1 MNANDIM
8 TRSVVTISPDTMLA
22 DVAALLAQHRIS
34 GLPVVEKGR
43 VVGLVSESDLLQHR
57 ELGARNAK
65 QPWWAAMFLE
75 RPDPLEYVK
84 AHAVRAQD
92 VMTRPV
98 VSVSEDTPAAKVAAL
113 LDKRRIRRVPVLR
126 EDRLVGIVTRAD
138 LVRSMGLTERKLRLR
153 TSQTDGAIRARLL
166 EELEAQPW
174 WNSASYVE
182 VTRGVVRF
190 WGICYGD
197 EARHAARVAAENIAG
212 VRRVE
217 DDRVDGGRLL
227 SMME

>member
-22 DVAALLAQHRIS
+22 DAGALLAQYRIS
-34 GLPVVEKGR
+34 GLPVVEKDR

-57 ELGARNAK
+57 ELGARSAK
-65 QPWWAAMFLE
+65 RPWWASMFLE

-92 VMTRPV
+92 VMTSPV
-98 VSVSEDTPAAKVAAL
+98 VSVAEDTAAAKIAAL
-113 LDKRRIRRVPVLR
+113 LDKHRIRRVPVLR
-126 EDRLVGIVTRAD
+126 EKRLVGIVTRAD
-138 LVRSMGLTERKLRLR
+138 LVRSLGLTKRKLRLR
-153 TSQTDGAIRARLL
+153 TSQSDGAIRARLL

-174 WNSASYVE
+174 WNTASYVE

-197 EARHAARVAAENIAG
+197 DAKHAARVAAENIAG

>member
-22 DVAALLAQHRIS
+22 DAAALLAQHRIS

-92 VMTRPV
+92 VMTRRV
-98 VSVSEDTPAAKVAAL
+98 VSVAEDTPAAKVAAL

-126 EDRLVGIVTRAD
+126 EERLVGIVTRAD

-153 TSQTDGAIRARLL
+153 SSQSDDRIRALLL

-197 EARHAARVAAENIAG
+197 DAREAARVAAENIAG

>member
-22 DVAALLAQHRIS
+22 DAAALLAQHRIS
-34 GLPVVEKGR
+34 GLPVVEKDR
-43 VVGLVSESDLLQHR
+43 VVGLVSERDLLQHR
-57 ELGARNAK
+57 ELGARSPK
-65 QPWWAAMFLE
+65 QPWWASMFLE

-92 VMTRPV
+92 VMTSPV
-98 VSVSEDTPAAKVAAL
+98 VSVAEDTAAAKIAAL
-113 LDKRRIRRVPVLR
+113 LDKHRIRRVPVLR
-126 EDRLVGIVTRAD
+126 EKRLVGIVTRAD
-138 LVRSMGLTERKLRLR
+138 LVRSLGLTKRKLRLR
-153 TSQTDGAIRARLL
+153 TSQSDGAIRARLL

-174 WNSASYVE
+174 WNTASYVE

-197 EARHAARVAAENIAG
+197 DAKHAARVAAENIAG

>member
-22 DVAALLAQHRIS
+22 DAAALLAQHRIS
-34 GLPVVEKGR
+34 GVPVVEKGR

-57 ELGARNAK
+57 ELGPRSPK

-92 VMTRPV
+92 VMTRRV
-98 VSVSEDTPAAKVAAL
+98 VSVAEDTPAAKVAAL

-126 EDRLVGIVTRAD
+126 DKRLVGIVTRAD

-153 TSQTDGAIRARLL
+153 TSQSDGAIRARLL

-174 WNSASYVE
+174 WNTTSYVD

-197 EARHAARVAAENIAG
+197 DARSAARVAAENIAG
-212 VRRVE
+212 VRGVE